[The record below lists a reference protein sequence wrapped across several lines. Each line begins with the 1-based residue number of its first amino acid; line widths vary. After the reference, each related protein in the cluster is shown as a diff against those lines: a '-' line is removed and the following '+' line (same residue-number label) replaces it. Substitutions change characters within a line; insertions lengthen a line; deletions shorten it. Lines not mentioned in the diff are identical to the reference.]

1 MKKIVLL
8 IFLTL
13 NLIALTTNPKI
24 KIPQANSCNIEDN
37 CIDFS
42 RRYSDDEYKRLFGIY
57 KSECELKNLDACI
70 YLAEFYKSGLGVKK
84 DMAKSIEILNKA
96 CDESNKFACHNL
108 GVEYQEM
115 KDHKMALESFK

>member
-24 KIPQANSCNIEDN
+24 KIPQTNSCNIEDN

-42 RRYSDDEYKRLFGIY
+42 RKYSDDEYKRLFGVT
-57 KSECELKNLDACI
+57 KVSARLKI
-70 YLAEFYKSGLGVKK
+70 
-84 DMAKSIEILNKA
+84 
-96 CDESNKFACHNL
+96 
-108 GVEYQEM
+108 
-115 KDHKMALESFK
+115 